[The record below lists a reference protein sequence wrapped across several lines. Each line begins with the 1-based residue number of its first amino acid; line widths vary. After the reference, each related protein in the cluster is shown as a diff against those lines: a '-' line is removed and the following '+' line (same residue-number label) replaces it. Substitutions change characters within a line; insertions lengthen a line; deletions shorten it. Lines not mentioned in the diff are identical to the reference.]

1 MVIKA
6 KNAPSDERKPN
17 KRFFREM
24 CSVPSRATGAQMREG
39 LSIII
44 KSI

>member
-24 CSVPSRATGAQMREG
+24 CSVLAATGAQMREG

-44 KSI
+44 N

>member
-24 CSVPSRATGAQMREG
+24 CSVLAEQQAR
-39 LSIII
+39 
-44 KSI
+44 K